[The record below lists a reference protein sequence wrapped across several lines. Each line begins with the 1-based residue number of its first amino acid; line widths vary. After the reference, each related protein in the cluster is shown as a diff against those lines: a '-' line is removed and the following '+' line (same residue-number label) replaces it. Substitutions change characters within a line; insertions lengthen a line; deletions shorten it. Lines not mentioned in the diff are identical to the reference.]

1 MGLKNQE
8 RTCLLVEMRVILTCF
23 VIYDDDNDDDQKPD
37 GWVAMCGA
45 RRLDA

>member
-1 MGLKNQE
+1 M
-8 RTCLLVEMRVILTCF
+8 LTCF
-23 VIYDDDNDDDQKPD
+23 VIYDVDNDDDNGDDNDDDQKPD